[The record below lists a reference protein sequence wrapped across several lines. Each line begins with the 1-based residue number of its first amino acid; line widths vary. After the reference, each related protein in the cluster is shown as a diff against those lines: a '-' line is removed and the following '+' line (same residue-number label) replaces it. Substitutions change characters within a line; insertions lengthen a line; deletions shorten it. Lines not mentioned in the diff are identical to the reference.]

1 VSGSNP
7 AARSFSRS
15 FERLDGTA
23 MKHYIAV
30 IVPHAE
36 VGWRAYFPDLPRC
49 RAEAQDVEIAIARAS
64 DAASELVGRMLL
76 NGGAPTPR
84 TLEEIRAD
92 EAWAAERS
100 IDWTTALISV
110 VHVSLPK

>member
-7 AARSFSRS
+7 ASRSFVRS
-15 FERLDGTA
+15 FERLDGNAVT
-23 MKHYIAV
+23 HYIAV

-36 VGWRAYFPDLPRC
+36 DAWRAHFPDLPGC
-49 RAEAQDVEIAIARAS
+49 RAEAQDIELAIAQAS
-64 DAASELVGRMLL
+64 RVASKLVARLL
-76 NGGAPTPR
+76 LDGGAPAPR
-84 TLEEIRAD
+84 TLEEVRAD

-100 IDWTTALISV
+100 IDWTTALISL